1 MASDASL
8 PSSLAPRRGKWMSLK
23 NIGRQGLG
31 RLGWWGLLA
40 PAMALYALV
49 FFMPLGVLVGES
61 VHPSGAP
68 QLSLANYA
76 AFFTD
81 GVTFSIFARTVRLA
95 FFVTLTCLVFG
106 YPLALFMRRAGP
118 VLRLVALTIV
128 VSPLLTSVIVRNVAW
143 LLVLGREG
151 MVNTLLRQAGLID
164 APLPLLYNTFGVVVG
179 VTHVYLAFLVLPVFS
194 SLLAIDPS
202 VEQAASSLGASRF
215 TVFRKVT
222 VPLSLPG
229 VIAGSTLVFVLTMG
243 VYLTPVIMGGSFV
256 TTLPMVMTDLVR
268 TQFDWSR
275 AAAFAIV
282 LLAFIAVVMVASSRA
297 ERRIERMRGELS

>member
-1 MASDASL
+1 
-8 PSSLAPRRGKWMSLK
+8 MSLK
-23 NIGRQGLG
+23 SCGRQGLG

-68 QLSLANYA
+68 RLSLANYA
-76 AFFTD
+76 AFFND
-81 GVTFSIFARTVRLA
+81 GVTFSIFTRTVRLA

-194 SLLAIDPS
+194 ALLAIDTS

-282 LLAFIAVVMVASSRA
+282 LLAFIAMVMVASSRA
-297 ERRIERMRGELS
+297 ERRIERMRGEL

>member
-8 PSSLAPRRGKWMSLK
+8 PSALAPTRVKGMSAHDLK
-23 NIGRQGLG
+23 RF
-31 RLGWWGLLA
+31 GWWGLLA
-40 PAMALYALV
+40 PAMLLYALV
-49 FFMPLGVLVGES
+49 FFLPLGVLVGES

-68 QLSLANYA
+68 ALSLANYS
-76 AFFTD
+76 AFFND
-81 GVTFSIFARTVRLA
+81 GITLSIFLRTVRLA
-95 FFVTLTCLVFG
+95 FFVTLACLLFG

-118 VLRLVALTIV
+118 VMRLVALTIV

-151 MVNTLLRQAGLID
+151 MVNTLLREIGLID
-164 APLPLLYNTFGVVVG
+164 GPLPLLYNTFGVVVG

-215 TVFRKVT
+215 TVFRRVT
-222 VPLSLPG
+222 LPMSMAG

-268 TQFDWSR
+268 TQFDFSR
-275 AAAFAIV
+275 AAAFAVV
-282 LLAFIAVVMVASSRA
+282 LLIFIAVILVASSRA
-297 ERRIERMRGELS
+297 EKRIEQMRGEMP

>member
-8 PSSLAPRRGKWMSLK
+8 PSALATVRGKGMSAQDIK
-23 NIGRQGLG
+23 

-40 PAMALYALV
+40 PALLLYAFV
-49 FFMPLGVLVGES
+49 FFLPLGVLVGES
-61 VHPSGAP
+61 VNPTGATT
-68 QLSLANYA
+68 LSLSNYS
-76 AFFTD
+76 AFFND
-81 GVTFSIFARTVRLA
+81 GITLSIFLRTVRLA
-95 FFVTLTCLVFG
+95 FFVTLACLFLG

-118 VLRLVALTIV
+118 AMRMVALTIV

-151 MVNTLLRQAGLID
+151 MVNTLLREIGLID
-164 APLPLLYNTFGVVVG
+164 GPLPLLYNTFGVVVG

-194 SLLAIDPS
+194 ALLSIDPS

-215 TVFRKVT
+215 TVFRRVT
-222 VPLSLPG
+222 LPMSMAG
-229 VIAGSTLVFVLTMG
+229 VVAGSTLVFVLTMG

-268 TQFDWSR
+268 TQFDFSR
-275 AAAFAIV
+275 AAAFAV
-282 LLAFIAVVMVASSRA
+282 MLLAFIAVILVASSRA
-297 ERRIERMRGELS
+297 ERRIEQMRGEMP